1 MGKLLKVIEAAARL
15 AVSRALAYKWVQQ
28 GLLRSVQMPGCVR
41 IDEDDLE
48 AFIESRKV
56 GGGVAMRR

>member
-1 MGKLLKVIEAAARL
+1 MQAAARL
-15 AVSRALAYKWVQQ
+15 AVSRALAYKWVKQ

-56 GGGVAMRR
+56 GGVAAMRH

>member
-41 IDEDDLE
+41 IDEDDIE
-48 AFIESRKV
+48 SFIESRKV
-56 GGGVAMRR
+56 GGVVAVRR

>member
-1 MGKLLKVIEAAARL
+1 
-15 AVSRALAYKWVQQ
+15 VSRALTYKWVKQ

-48 AFIESRKV
+48 AFIENRKV
-56 GGGVAMRR
+56 GIVLMRR